1 MEYQPMKKIGLV
13 YKCVVIGDP
22 HAGKSSILHRLKFNE
37 FQDKTNST
45 IGVDFI
51 SKIFDID
58 NQSIKLQIWDTA
70 GQEIYNS
77 IVNQYFKDVIATII
91 VVDPTIK
98 TPLLSQ
104 FKYWYKKTQ
113 ENSDN
118 LEHMQYLI
126 LINKID
132 HPSLTDKYKEISL
145 FIQHCNT
152 LNLLV
157 YETSAKQNLNII
169 TAFIDITQKIYSKT
183 HSNNPKMKIKGI
195 RNNLSTYGFVD
206 INLHDDEDTISTQ
219 NNNINTRCDN
229 CIIT

>member
-1 MEYQPMKKIGLV
+1 MKKIGLV

-37 FQDKTNST
+37 FQEKTNST
-45 IGVDFI
+45 IGVDFV
-51 SKIFDID
+51 SKIFDIK
-58 NQSIKLQIWDTA
+58 NQNIKLQIWDTA

-77 IVNQYFKDVIATII
+77 IVSQYFKDVIATII
-91 VVDPTIK
+91 VVDPTLK
-98 TPLLSQ
+98 TSLLAQ
-104 FKYWYKKTQ
+104 FKYWHKKTR

-132 HPSLTDKYKEISL
+132 HPSLTNKYKEISQ

-157 YETSAKQNLNII
+157 YESSAKQNLNII
-169 TAFIDITQKIYSKT
+169 TAFIDLTQKIYSKT
-183 HSNNPKMKIKGI
+183 HSITSKKKIKGI
-195 RNNLSTYGFVD
+195 RNNLRIYDFVD
-206 INLHDDEDTISTQ
+206 INLHDDPQDNTL
-219 NNNINTRCDN
+219 NNNDNTKCDSCN
-229 CIIT
+229 IS

>member
-1 MEYQPMKKIGLV
+1 MDYQPMKKIGLV

-37 FQDKTNST
+37 FQEKTNST
-45 IGVDFI
+45 IGVDFV
-51 SKIFDID
+51 SKIFDIK
-58 NQSIKLQIWDTA
+58 NQNIKLQIWDTA

-77 IVNQYFKDVIATII
+77 IVSQYFKDVIATII
-91 VVDPTIK
+91 VVDPTLK
-98 TPLLSQ
+98 TSLLAQ
-104 FKYWYKKTQ
+104 FKYWHKKTQ

-132 HPSLTDKYKEISL
+132 HPSLTNKYKEISQ

-157 YETSAKQNLNII
+157 YESSAKQNLNII
-169 TAFIDITQKIYSKT
+169 TAFIDLTQKIYSKT
-183 HSNNPKMKIKGI
+183 HSINSKKKIKGI
-195 RNNLSTYGFVD
+195 RNNLRIYDFVD
-206 INLHDDEDTISTQ
+206 INLHDDPLDNTL
-219 NNNINTRCDN
+219 NNNDNTKCDSCN
-229 CIIT
+229 IS